1 MTSLV
6 DRVKALSVEE
16 GDCWV
21 WQGTLKK
28 GLPMVN
34 IFAAGKWV
42 CTPVRRALLL
52 DSGFEFRGKQH
63 QARTT
68 CGNPLCVSPDHVK
81 PYMHKGSRGKKQN
94 GYKLD
99 AAARLRIAEA
109 NRRHKAKL
117 TWEKVR
123 EIRSRP
129 EPASQ
134 LEPIYGVSKTLINN
148 IRGYRAW
155 VEPSNPF
162 AALF

>member
-1 MTSLV
+1 MAAQRSL
-6 DRVKALSVEE
+6 RH
-16 GDCWV
+16 
-21 WQGTLKK
+21 
-28 GLPMVN
+28 GLH
-34 IFAAGKWV
+34 
-42 CTPVRRALLL
+42 LLL
-52 DSGFEFRGKQH
+52 G
-63 QARTT
+63 
-68 CGNPLCVSPDHVK
+68 
-81 PYMHKGSRGKKQN
+81 QN
-94 GYKLD
+94 AQRRQVLDELDTLIGRLDAPD